1 MNYFQAVILGIVQG
15 ITEFLPISSSGH
27 LVIVPYLLNWNIPA
41 EQIFPFNV
49 LIQLGT
55 IVSVIIYFWKD
66 LLTIIKDFI
75 SGIFEPRPF
84 NNEKTRIGWMIVIAT
99 IPAVIAGLLIKDL
112 VESAFQSILAVALFL
127 VVTAILL
134 FVAEKY
140 VKNTKN
146 IKEITWKNAI
156 IIGLFQVLSLF
167 PGISRSGST
176 ITGGILQGLKRKE
189 AARFSFLMSIPVMI
203 GAGILSLKD
212 LFDVPNLQEFVP
224 LLLIGF
230 FTSGIVGYFSIHWL
244 LKFLNERRLTVFS
257 IYCLI
262 LSMVTI
268 VVYLVK

>member
-1 MNYFQAVILGIVQG
+1 MNYLQAIILGIVQG

-27 LVIVPYLLNWNIPA
+27 LVIVPYLLNWNIPV

-66 LLTIIKDFI
+66 LINIIKDFV
-75 SGIFEPRPF
+75 SGLFEPRPF
-84 NNEKTRIGWMIVIAT
+84 YNEKTRMGWMIVIAS
-99 IPAVIAGLLIKDL
+99 IPAVLAGLLIKDL
-112 VESAFQSILAVALFL
+112 VESAFQSILAVAIFL
-127 VVTAILL
+127 IVTAILL
-134 FVAEKY
+134 FMAEKFG
-140 VKNTKN
+140 KRTKDM
-146 IKEITWKNAI
+146 KETTWKNAI
-156 IIGLFQVLSLF
+156 VIGLFQVLSLF

-176 ITGGILQGLKRKE
+176 ISGGVLQGLKRKE

-212 LFDVPNLQEFVP
+212 LLDVPNLQEFLP
-224 LLLIGF
+224 ILLIGF
-230 FTSGIVGYFSIHWL
+230 FVSGIVGYLSIHWL

-262 LSMVTI
+262 LSLVI
-268 VVYLVK
+268 FVVYLIK

>member
-176 ITGGILQGLKRKE
+176 K
-189 AARFSFLMSIPVMI
+189 I
-203 GAGILSLKD
+203 GRAH
-212 LFDVPNLQEFVP
+212 V
-224 LLLIGF
+224 
-230 FTSGIVGYFSIHWL
+230 
-244 LKFLNERRLTVFS
+244 
-257 IYCLI
+257 
-262 LSMVTI
+262 
-268 VVYLVK
+268 